1 MAVVYRRVK
10 KHGRKV
16 DLVILHMDIV
26 HLAAV
31 CYSAP
36 LASATSSR
44 PNLQIVNLDELIPIG
59 ETLKE
64 GFDGQWI
71 WHSLTAIWLISSIC
85 IGGKESGFEGSVTF
99 WYSLLV
105 AISCWS
111 LVLKAS
117 SSSTFRFNQAIA
129 MKLCDFDCYELH
141 RDMFLAVYRWWTE
154 WIGEDRC
161 HLETETVRGGYG
173 SI

>member
-1 MAVVYRRVK
+1 
-10 KHGRKV
+10 
-16 DLVILHMDIV
+16 
-26 HLAAV
+26 
-31 CYSAP
+31 
-36 LASATSSR
+36 
-44 PNLQIVNLDELIPIG
+44 LIPIG

-64 GFDGQWI
+64 GLMGNGFDTAWQ
-71 WHSLTAIWLISSIC
+71 HLTAIWLILSIC
-85 IGGKESGFEGSVTF
+85 IGEKESGFEGSVTF

-117 SSSTFRFNQAIA
+117 SSSTCRFNQAIA
-129 MKLCDFDCYELH
+129 MKLCDFNCYELH
-141 RDMFLAVYRWWTE
+141 RDMFLAIYRWWTE

>member
-36 LASATSSR
+36 LASAPSSR

-71 WHSLTAIWLISSIC
+71 
-85 IGGKESGFEGSVTF
+85 
-99 WYSLLV
+99 
-105 AISCWS
+105 
-111 LVLKAS
+111 
-117 SSSTFRFNQAIA
+117 
-129 MKLCDFDCYELH
+129 
-141 RDMFLAVYRWWTE
+141 
-154 WIGEDRC
+154 
-161 HLETETVRGGYG
+161 
-173 SI
+173 

>member
-10 KHGRKV
+10 KCGRKV

-31 CYSAP
+31 CHSAP

-71 WHSLTAIWLISSIC
+71 WHSLTAFDSNMTDFIYLHWREGIRIWRECHLLVLLIGCHFLLELS
-85 IGGKESGFEGSVTF
+85 FEGLKLFNLQVQPGNSNETMWF
-99 WYSLLV
+99 QLLWASQRHV
-105 AISCWS
+105 SCNLQMVNW
-111 LVLKAS
+111 
-117 SSSTFRFNQAIA
+117 
-129 MKLCDFDCYELH
+129 MD
-141 RDMFLAVYRWWTE
+141 WW
-154 WIGEDRC
+154 R
-161 HLETETVRGGYG
+161 
-173 SI
+173 